1 MKIIELTKEQ
11 EEKWLSDIKE
21 DRIEFIHRL
30 YHNLESKDINFKL
43 KLSNNLI
50 KELFFE
56 CHEIFDDNNEYKIR
70 YYELITED
78 SIKTDDLRYIFS
90 MLYLNDFKLNNIN
103 LSQRYLDIIK
113 GSNIILDLDN
123 VYGDV
128 LSCLIIENL
137 TIKGSFDNFKIYR
150 TKIINNKNLSQERI
164 KINPQKFINRDLSF
178 CTIKGAEFTDNF
190 DNCNIKEITLEDNIN
205 TIMNPQKV
213 ANKDLSNATIKDAK
227 FIESLDGCEI
237 YRIKLDN
244 VENAHLHI
252 GCFADVCSQSFDN
265 IKIYITNDDEL
276 NIFEKVFDPFN
287 GNSCSGST
295 IVCSLKYKDLINRFL
310 LDRYGEIRFEIL
322 ESYFDNDIVSIFDNI
337 PKSIVNEDNNI
348 KQTNNSI
355 KQKKKSIFDRFRK

>member
-21 DRIEFIHRL
+21 DRIEFVHRL
-30 YHNLESKDINFKL
+30 YQNLKSNAINFKL
-43 KLSNNLI
+43 KLSNELI
-50 KELFFE
+50 KKLFFE
-56 CHEIFDDNNEYKIR
+56 CREEFDDNNEYKTC

-78 SIKTDDLRYIFS
+78 SIKTDDLSYIFS

-123 VYGDV
+123 VYGND
-128 LSCLIIENL
+128 LSYL
-137 TIKGSFDNFKIYR
+137 TIQNVIIKGSFDNFNVCHTGIVY
-150 TKIINNKNLSQERI
+150 NKDSLGNRI
-164 KINPQKFINRDLSF
+164 KINPQKFIDCNLSN
-178 CTIKGAEFTDNF
+178 CTIKGAEFADNF

-205 TIMNPQKV
+205 TIINPQKV

-252 GCFADVCSQSFDN
+252 GCFADVRSQSFNN

-276 NIFEKVFDPFN
+276 NIFEKVFGSFN

-310 LDRYGEIRFEIL
+310 LDRHGKIRFEIL

-337 PKSIVNEDNNI
+337 PKSITNENNNI